1 MNAEELEKI
10 LIGQSEQMQ
19 NLRAQILQVAQT
31 DATVLVWGE
40 SGTGKELVSQGIHLC
55 SQRHSQNIVP
65 LNCGAVPKD
74 LIESELFGHEKGS
87 FSGAIA
93 SRIGRFEL
101 AHKGTLFLDEVG
113 EMSPDMQVKLLRT
126 LQERTIQRVG
136 GGMPINVDTRIVAAT
151 NRCLETAVE
160 TGLFREDL
168 FYRLNVYPIV
178 VPPLRQRGEDV
189 IELFD
194 YLARNLALKD
204 QPPITLSGY
213 ARVELLGR
221 EWPGNVREL
230 SNLVERLSIRYPGQ
244 EITLEMLPPTSR
256 RLVKPLVCRE
266 VAYVDDSA
274 KSSLADHGDTSYAA
288 AMFESQELAGASA
301 AERQA
306 LLGDVPDTKVPQ
318 ARAVAREMPSERI
331 DLKEHLKE
339 IEVDFIK
346 RSLSANK
353 GNVTVAAEHL
363 GLRRTTLIE
372 KIKKYG
378 IEYRSAC
385 PA

>member
-1 MNAEELEKI
+1 
-10 LIGQSEQMQ
+10 
-19 NLRAQILQVAQT
+19 
-31 DATVLVWGE
+31 
-40 SGTGKELVSQGIHLC
+40 
-55 SQRHSQNIVP
+55 
-65 LNCGAVPKD
+65 
-74 LIESELFGHEKGS
+74 
-87 FSGAIA
+87 
-93 SRIGRFEL
+93 
-101 AHKGTLFLDEVG
+101 
-113 EMSPDMQVKLLRT
+113 
-126 LQERTIQRVG
+126 
-136 GGMPINVDTRIVAAT
+136 
-151 NRCLETAVE
+151 
-160 TGLFREDL
+160 
-168 FYRLNVYPIV
+168 
-178 VPPLRQRGEDV
+178 
-189 IELFD
+189 
-194 YLARNLALKD
+194 
-204 QPPITLSGY
+204 
-213 ARVELLGR
+213 
-221 EWPGNVREL
+221 
-230 SNLVERLSIRYPGQ
+230 
-244 EITLEMLPPTSR
+244 
-256 RLVKPLVCRE
+256 

-306 LLGDVPDTKVPQ
+306 LLGDAPDTKVPQ